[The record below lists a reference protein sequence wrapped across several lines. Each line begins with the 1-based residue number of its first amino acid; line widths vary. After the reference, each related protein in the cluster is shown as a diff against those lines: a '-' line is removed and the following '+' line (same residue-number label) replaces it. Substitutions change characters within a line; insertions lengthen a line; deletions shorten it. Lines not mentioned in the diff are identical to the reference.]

1 MTFSS
6 VVSCW
11 SAVTPIRRPVKLGV
25 VPRDWISSCTSCSVV
40 PGVQS
45 SGHDSTDA
53 IRGPST
59 TLSRAPGAK
68 NSASAIRCSPSGSSS
83 CVRSTAWLMV
93 RLVDQI
99 SVAGAA
105 VAATLARQSAAES

>member
-1 MTFSS
+1 M
-6 VVSCW
+6 
-11 SAVTPIRRPVKLGV
+11 RRPVNCGV
-25 VPRDWISSCTSCSVV
+25 VPRDWISSWTSCSVV

-45 SGHDSTDA
+45 AGHDSTDA

-68 NSASAIRCSPSGSSS
+68 NSAIAIRCSPSGSSS
-83 CVRSTAWLMV
+83 WVRSMVWLMV

-99 SVAGAA
+99 SEAGAE
-105 VAATLARQSAAES
+105 VAATLARQSAAAS